1 MWDRLW
7 LGGHLATLDPRS
19 PGYGEIEEGALATRG
34 DRIVWLGR
42 EEDLPEAPRVCAREV
57 HDLGGRWM
65 TPGLIDCH
73 THLVFG
79 GNRSGE
85 FEARLEGTSYEDIAR
100 QGGGIR
106 ATMRATREAGE
117 DVLFR
122 TASRR
127 LQLLTAEGVTTV
139 EIKSG
144 YGLDTET
151 ELAMLR
157 VARRLGESPSV
168 DVQTT
173 LLAAHAVP
181 PEFEGRRGDYLAVIR
196 EKMLPR
202 AIAEGLVDAVDAF
215 CEEIAFTPAECRQV
229 LRAGKEAGLGLR
241 LHADQ
246 LTDQGGAALAAE
258 LGARSADHLE
268 HTSVAG
274 VRRMAEAG
282 TAAVLLP
289 GAYFVLRETR
299 QPPVRAFREEG
310 VAVALAT
317 DLNPGSSPV
326 NSLLLTLGLGCTLF
340 GLTPREAL
348 QGVTVRAAEVLGMG
362 GDRGILEAGKRADLA
377 IWEVAHP
384 RELSYWLGRNPCS
397 GVVKDGTP
405 TK

>member
-1 MWDRLW
+1 
-7 LGGHLATLDPRS
+7 
-19 PGYGEIEEGALATRG
+19 
-34 DRIVWLGR
+34 
-42 EEDLPEAPRVCAREV
+42 
-57 HDLGGRWM
+57 
-65 TPGLIDCH
+65 
-73 THLVFG
+73 
-79 GNRSGE
+79 
-85 FEARLEGTSYEDIAR
+85 
-100 QGGGIR
+100 
-106 ATMRATREAGE
+106 
-117 DVLFR
+117 
-122 TASRR
+122 
-127 LQLLTAEGVTTV
+127 
-139 EIKSG
+139 
-144 YGLDTET
+144 
-151 ELAMLR
+151 
-157 VARRLGESPSV
+157 
-168 DVQTT
+168 
-173 LLAAHAVP
+173 
-181 PEFEGRRGDYLAVIR
+181 
-196 EKMLPR
+196 MLPR